1 MRANVV
7 RPLLAT
13 LAAVAAVAAP
23 LALAAQEPAVGAV
36 RGVVWDS
43 LARRPLAGARVWT
56 ADGLRSTVADS
67 AGRFALDSVAVAAG
81 PVALLAEHPAADS
94 VGLATLAAAVP
105 VAAGRTTEATIAI
118 PGYATLRA
126 AACRGIAD
134 AGDREGGVLFGTVRS
149 ADGAV
154 PVQGAVVE
162 LSWLTFKGAQG
173 FGASPADVVVQ
184 SLDALTDATGTF
196 YACGVPTTTDVL
208 VRATATVGDAAG
220 GAADSLTSSDVTV
233 LVGQR
238 RIRRRDVLV
247 GPADGDAASRAVV
260 VARVVAD
267 DGRPVAGANVHAGSD
282 APVVAN
288 DDGVATLGRVAPG
301 TRVVTARR
309 VGFTPAARTVDLLAG
324 ETTHVELRLTD
335 VPVELETMRVRAVRT
350 LQDVEQ
356 RTLGG
361 GYAVTGERLARS
373 TTLAAIFHQVPAVR
387 VDGSG
392 PFDTRLLSRSPHS
405 GGWCAMSIYVD
416 GRKSMIEE
424 LQLFAPE
431 DFVAVEVY
439 PRATQAPAQYVRPE
453 DLAGCGVILAW
464 LRR

>member
-1 MRANVV
+1 MR
-7 RPLLAT
+7 RPA
-13 LAAVAAVAAP
+13 LAALLP
-23 LALAAQEPAVGAV
+23 LALLLPAALRAQAGVGTV
-36 RGVVWDS
+36 RGVVYDS

-56 ADGLRSTVADS
+56 ADGLRATVADS

-105 VAAGRTTEATIAI
+105 VAAGRTTDATIAI

-126 AACRGIAD
+126 AACRGIPD
-134 AGDREGGVLFGTVRS
+134 AGDAEGGVLLGTVRS

-184 SLDALTDATGTF
+184 SLDAVTDGTGTF

-208 VRATATVGDAAG
+208 VRATATVAGADAAV
-220 GAADSLTSSDVTV
+220 DSLTSSELSV
-233 LVGQR
+233 LVGER
-238 RIRRRDVLV
+238 RILRPDVLV
-247 GPADGDAASRAVV
+247 GPTDAGAGGAVV
-260 VARVVAD
+260 VARVVAE
-267 DGRPVAGANVHAGSD
+267 DGRPIAGANVHAGSD

-288 DDGVATLGRVAPG
+288 DDGVATLGAVAPG
-301 TRVVTARR
+301 TRIVTARR

-324 ETTHVELRLTD
+324 DTARLELRLTD
-335 VPVELETMRVRAVRT
+335 VPVELATVRVRTVRT
-350 LQDVEQ
+350 LQEVER
-356 RTLGG
+356 RTAAS

-373 TTLAAIFHQVPAVR
+373 ATLAAIFHQVPAVR
-387 VDGSG
+387 VEGTG
-392 PFDTRLLSRSPHS
+392 LFDTVLQARNPY
-405 GGWCAMSIYVD
+405 GPGWCAMSIYLD
-416 GRKSMIEE
+416 GRKSLMDE

-431 DFVAVEVY
+431 DFVAVEIY
-439 PRATQAPAQYVRPE
+439 PRGTQAPAQYVRPE
-453 DLAGCGVILAW
+453 DLAGCGVVLAW